1 MSPALRQAKDRD
13 DLIRMLQILDDRN
26 IHLWLLG
33 IGPEQVALEQL
44 AEALGVE
51 DQVHFK
57 GFQEDVGSFFANSHL
72 FVTASQLDSLPNSLI
87 EAHAAGLPIVAY
99 DSMGIPE
106 IVSDSQTGFLSP
118 THTPE
123 ALSKLCNKLLVNETL
138 NTQFATAA
146 RERVRKMFD
155 REQQNQ
161 KFCSTIESI
170 FAESSALL
178 TEAARI
184 CNYLRHSENHSNSP
198 RAQRR
203 GCRTRYL
210 RNWPSASAK
219 GP

>member
-1 MSPALRQAKDRD
+1 LSRQELLHVAPCTYIRTKSRKKILINVARLEAGKGQD

-44 AEALGVE
+44 AEAFGVAN
-51 DQVHFK
+51 QVHFK

-138 NTQFATAA
+138 NTQFAIAA
-146 RERVRKMFD
+146 RKRVRKMFD

-161 KFCSTIESI
+161 KI
-170 FAESSALL
+170 LL
-178 TEAARI
+178 HDRI
-184 CNYLRHSENHSNSP
+184 HLR
-198 RAQRR
+198 
-203 GCRTRYL
+203 
-210 RNWPSASAK
+210 
-219 GP
+219 